1 MRSLR
6 RNQRETR
13 LRRRR
18 DEIKENQP
26 ACGQQS
32 TVQQMQRGF
41 YPSTLLDHLFYY
53 HIHLTF
59 NSDTINKI
67 QAGQLSIERPY
78 MYNARG
84 WQLMF
89 DLFSTSSPSQDGWLS
104 TLSTALALKNKEVRP
119 CRANAVHVVGSLLV
133 PQRGDD
139 SARRQHPN

>member
-32 TVQQMQRGF
+32 TGQQMQRGF
-41 YPSTLLDHLFYY
+41 YPSTLLNQLFYY

-78 MYNARG
+78 MYDERG

-89 DLFSTSSPSQDGWLS
+89 DLFSTSSPFTRGL
-104 TLSTALALKNKEVRP
+104 V
-119 CRANAVHVVGSLLV
+119 VHFL
-133 PQRGDD
+133 D
-139 SARRQHPN
+139 SSRVEE